1 MPPISP
7 ISTWNQRRTPTLRA
21 TKGKCFFVAEGANTE
36 FWYLKSLARRLAK
49 QDLPR
54 LVEMV
59 PVERT
64 GSDQNKS
71 HPRSLVRQAKEIRD
85 DPDSRFGFD
94 PASDRVVIVFDADVY
109 RQDNEAY
116 LGDLSEIE
124 SVAQAAVTN
133 PSFEL
138 FLLLHKPGS
147 LNADILPHERKIL
160 ENAHYPGGRR
170 RYISGLASEALG
182 VNLKKNFGAVAA
194 LADDFR
200 NAIAQEALLNQDPAL
215 AMGRLTSNVALVI
228 KSLIEEDFPD
238 GPASPSVPHSP
249 EAGQERGAGKG
260 SS

>member
-7 ISTWNQRRTPTLRA
+7 IGTWNQRRTPVPRSP
-21 TKGKCFFVAEGANTE
+21 KGKCFFVAEGANTE

-49 QDLPR
+49 RDLPR

-59 PVERT
+59 TVERT
-64 GSDQNKS
+64 GSDQNSS
-71 HPRSLVRQAKEIRD
+71 HPRALVRQAREIRE

-109 RQDNEAY
+109 KRDDEAY
-116 LGDLSEIE
+116 LSDLLEIE

-147 LNADILPHERKIL
+147 LEADILPHEREIL
-160 ENAHYPGGRR
+160 ENAHYPGGRK
-170 RYISGLASEALG
+170 RYISGLANEVLG
-182 VNLKKNFGAVAA
+182 VNLKKNLGAVGAVAGD
-194 LADDFR
+194 LR
-200 NAIAQEALLNQDPAL
+200 NAIAQEALLNQDPKL

-228 KSLIEEDFPD
+228 KNLIEEDLPD
-238 GPASPSVPHSP
+238 VPDSPTAPALQ
-249 EAGQERGAGKG
+249 AAIGAGVEEP
-260 SS
+260 